1 MPREED
7 QSHRGV
13 AGIGRRR
20 VAGAQQRRGAARREE
35 AASNEY
41 RKGSPSMQIR
51 VREITMNLPGRELT
65 HDSGIWSVKSEPAV
79 RPRRSPCVQ
88 LNGSWVARLH
98 LLYALRHTTF
108 ACCLLCRIRLPGCM
122 RHHRSLHPTV
132 KPMRPAAARLLSARR
147 SLLHHYSAAASAPLF
162 NPAGALP
169 PGRDLQQQ
177 QHAATAD
184 TLPPRRPLFTLERS
198 VSGADDSQ
206 LRDTGAFCAG
216 RGRGSRGRRGRWD
229 LLCR

>member
-7 QSHRGV
+7 QSHREV

-88 LNGSWVARLH
+88 LNGSWVSFVCLETH
-98 LLYALRHTTF
+98 HV
-108 ACCLLCRIRLPGCM
+108 CLLL
-122 RHHRSLHPTV
+122 
-132 KPMRPAAARLLSARR
+132 
-147 SLLHHYSAAASAPLF
+147 
-162 NPAGALP
+162 
-169 PGRDLQQQ
+169 
-177 QHAATAD
+177 
-184 TLPPRRPLFTLERS
+184 TLPNPPVWLHAPPTLPAPHCQAHEARSRTTPL
-198 VSGADDSQ
+198 
-206 LRDTGAFCAG
+206 CP
-216 RGRGSRGRRGRWD
+216 
-229 LLCR
+229 